1 MHLPADIIR
10 SLSSSG
16 RIYEVGGAVRDRLR
30 HSLCPDSG
38 RIDVRRFWAYP
49 AEEVD
54 YLVTGLPMEALLDI
68 LGRYGRVGLAGRA
81 FGVIK
86 FSFRTEEGSRRTT
99 DIALPRR
106 EVSTGHGH
114 RDFLIEYDSELPV
127 EQDLGRRD
135 FTVNAIALRLRDGRE
150 SQNPPELIDPFS
162 GMRDIGDRLIRM
174 VSPAAFTEDPLR
186 MLRAC
191 QFAARFQFSL
201 EQKTF
206 RSIRRHAPLIRSVSP
221 ERIRQELDKILL
233 KADQPSI
240 GLWLM
245 QRSGLLREV
254 LPELEAGVDVTQPGS
269 YHRYKVF
276 EHCIK
281 TVDIV
286 PASLEMRL
294 AALLHDVAKP
304 QCREAFQGGV
314 HFYGHDKLGEGVAR
328 RVLERFRYSGDTIAQ
343 VSGLV
348 RNHMFAY
355 PETEKGLR
363 RLIARV
369 GAGGLDKLVELR
381 RADIKAQGR
390 GTEQAD
396 RELEAFRMAVAE
408 AMEKNPPFT
417 VKDLQVDGQAIMEE
431 FKLKPG
437 PRVGQVIRH
446 LLEYV
451 LDHPERNRREELLD
465 EAARWISEKASG
477 F

>member
-1 MHLPADIIR
+1 M
-10 SLSSSG
+10 
-16 RIYEVGGAVRDRLR
+16 
-30 HSLCPDSG
+30 
-38 RIDVRRFWAYP
+38 
-49 AEEVD
+49 
-54 YLVTGLPMEALLDI
+54 
-68 LGRYGRVGLAGRA
+68 
-81 FGVIK
+81 
-86 FSFRTEEGSRRTT
+86 
-99 DIALPRR
+99 
-106 EVSTGHGH
+106 
-114 RDFLIEYDSELPV
+114 
-127 EQDLGRRD
+127 EQDLGRRA
-135 FTVNAIALRLRDGRE
+135 FTVNAIALRLLDGRE
-150 SQNPPELIDPFS
+150 SRKPPELIDPYS
-162 GMRDIGDRLIRM
+162 GKRDIGDRLIRM
-174 VSPAAFTEDPLR
+174 VAPAAFSEDPLR
-186 MLRAC
+186 MMRAC

-221 ERIRQELDKILL
+221 ERIRQELDKMLL

-245 QRSGLLREV
+245 QRGGLLREV

-269 YHRYKVF
+269 YHRYRVF

-281 TVDIV
+281 TVDFA

-294 AALLHDVAKP
+294 AALLHDVARP
-304 QCREAFQGGV
+304 RCREAFQGGV
-314 HFYGHDKLGEGVAR
+314 HFYGHDRLGEAMAR
-328 RVLERFRYSGDTIAQ
+328 RMLERLRYSGDTITQ

-348 RNHMFAY
+348 RNHMFSY

-369 GAGGLDKLVELR
+369 GAGGLDQLVELR

-396 RELEAFRMAVAE
+396 QDLEAFRQAIAE
-408 AMEKNPPFT
+408 VMDKNPPFS

-437 PRVGQVIRH
+437 PMVGQILRH

-465 EAARWISEKASG
+465 QAACWIADKVPG